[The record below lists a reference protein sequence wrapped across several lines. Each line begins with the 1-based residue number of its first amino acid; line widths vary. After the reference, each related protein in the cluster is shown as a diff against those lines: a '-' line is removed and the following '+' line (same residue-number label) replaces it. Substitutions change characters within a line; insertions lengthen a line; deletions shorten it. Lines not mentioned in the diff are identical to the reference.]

1 MGFLV
6 TLGAWHESESVEF
19 QYWDSGAQMKEK
31 ILQDVTTYRWDDLP
45 EEQLNPLISRKLIT
59 GERTMLAHIF
69 LKKGSVVPAHSHD
82 NEQMTYIIKGA
93 LKFTINGRE
102 IFLKTGEVMHIPSN
116 VIHSAVAVEDT
127 LDLDIFCPPRQDW
140 LDKTD
145 AYLRGK

>member
-1 MGFLV
+1 
-6 TLGAWHESESVEF
+6 
-19 QYWDSGAQMKEK
+19 MKEIK
-31 ILQDVTTYRWDDLP
+31 KQDVTTYRWDDIP
-45 EEQLNPLISRKLIT
+45 EEPLNELLTRKIIT

-69 LKKGSVVPAHSHD
+69 LKKGCVVPAHSHE

-102 IFLKTGEVMHIPSN
+102 ILLKEGEVMHIPSN
-116 VIHSAVAVEDT
+116 VVHAAVAVEDT
-127 LDLDIFCPPRQDW
+127 LDMDVFCPPRQDW